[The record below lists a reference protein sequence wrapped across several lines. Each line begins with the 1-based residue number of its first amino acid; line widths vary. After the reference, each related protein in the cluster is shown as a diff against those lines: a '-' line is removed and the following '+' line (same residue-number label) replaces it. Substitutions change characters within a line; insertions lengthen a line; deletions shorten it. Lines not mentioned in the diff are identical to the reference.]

1 MNDFF
6 NKPIEAQLS
15 DSDGWLWKTVRS
27 GVYRVRKKNNICYGV
42 GSDNHGRVCPVVIV
56 NSASNE
62 PIVSFKGSSF
72 AHTDI
77 NKAVEEAYKKAQ
89 EF

>member
-6 NKPIEAQLS
+6 NKQLETQLP
-15 DSDGWLWKTVRS
+15 DSAGWSWKTVRS

-42 GSDNHGRVCPVVIV
+42 GIDNQGEACPVVIV
-56 NSASNE
+56 DSESDE
-62 PIVSFKGSSF
+62 PIISFKGNSF

-77 NKAVEEAYKKAQ
+77 NKAVEEASKKAQ
-89 EF
+89 EI